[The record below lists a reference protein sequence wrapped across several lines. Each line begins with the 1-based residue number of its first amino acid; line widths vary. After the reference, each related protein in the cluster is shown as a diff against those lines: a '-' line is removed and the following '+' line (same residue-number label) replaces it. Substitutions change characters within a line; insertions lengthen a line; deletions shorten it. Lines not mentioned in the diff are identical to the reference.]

1 MKLLF
6 VICTLGASVSA
17 ALVDIESDLNIKSD
31 VVDLLD
37 IASDL
42 LVPSVVQ
49 EERTLTS
56 PVLCVHQI
64 WVTGEPPPIKEM
76 FAASVRSLAA
86 AFPTPWCYRR
96 WSFDDVNPRSFPETH
111 AVLTALYEFVQDKTF
126 PLVDGKR
133 IDLKGASLSAIGD
146 VMKAEILA
154 IHGGAYFDINF
165 QILRPSAIVEVVL
178 ADLAAGRV
186 TLANENTGRPYS
198 YMSVGFIAGPPHHL
212 VLKAYATQAAKH
224 VIRNF
229 AEGLPANEASGPHL
243 FGKAIRVALGTSDNV
258 DFQTNERAKLLI
270 HVLHDYQMYPYY
282 PFHSPPEDV
291 RRTYPHGDACVVCKQ
306 GNCRMITMEECSKV
320 YPESMA
326 VDHFSQGHTW

>member
-31 VVDLLD
+31 LVDLLD

-133 IDLKGASLSAIGD
+133 IDLKRASLSAIGD

-165 QILRPSAIVEVVL
+165 QILRPSAIVKVVL

-186 TLANENTGRPYS
+186 TLANERDGWH
-198 YMSVGFIAGPPHHL
+198 MSCGFIAGPPHHL

-229 AEGLPANEASGPHL
+229 AEGLPANVASGPHL
-243 FGKAIRVALGTSDNV
+243 FGKAIRVALGTSDKV

-270 HVLHDYQMYPYY
+270 HVLHAYQMYPYY
-282 PFHSPPEDV
+282 PWPRSISAGDV